1 MPVLQDLH
9 IPRMVWVMRL
19 SLLLCAL
26 ALSAPQAIASPDCS
40 ADAMLVFDG
49 SASMS
54 EIGFDTG
61 DATRIVEAR
70 EAVRDV
76 MPRVERFRRIG
87 LVTYGPG
94 GVSSCAGVEVKF
106 PPRASA
112 ALDVISAIDD
122 LRPEGLTPLT
132 RSVTMAADV
141 LNYETTPAVVVLVT
155 DGNETCGGRPCAL
168 AAQLASQG
176 ADLTVHVIGFRAV
189 VDFFAWN
196 NPEQDPHTA
205 TTVARCLADQT
216 GGRFVTTDTVEELVA
231 ALQETLGCLVIGGF
245 TPGSRPAG
253 SYFR

>member
-1 MPVLQDLH
+1 
-9 IPRMVWVMRL
+9 MRL
-19 SLLLCAL
+19 PLLLCAL
-26 ALSAPQAIASPDCS
+26 ALPAPHAVASANCA
-40 ADAMLVFDG
+40 ADAMIVFDG

-76 MPRVERFRRIG
+76 MPRVEAFRRIG

-94 GVSSCAGVEVKF
+94 GVSSCAGVEIKF
-106 PPRASA
+106 PPRERAG
-112 ALDVISAIDD
+112 LDVIAGIDA

-132 RSVTMAADV
+132 RSVAMAAEV
-141 LNYETTPAVVVLVT
+141 LDYQDKPGIVVLVT

-168 AAQLASQG
+168 ASELAAQS

-205 TTVARCLADQT
+205 TTVARCLADET
-216 GGRFVTTDTVEELVA
+216 GGRFVSTETVEELVA
-231 ALQETLGCLVIGGF
+231 ALQETLGCAVIGQL
-245 TPGSRPAG
+245 TPEFPRDR
-253 SYFR
+253 SYWR